1 MKVADIFLCEQKRT
15 YYTGQPLETGGTSI
29 PGKAAPAIQ
38 KLYKQGMFDGD
49 VTVLDYGAGKYGRNA
64 NFLRENG
71 VNVYA
76 YDPFNGTNVDGWTGV
91 SNKLPKKKFD
101 IGFTSYVLNVVP
113 VNVEEQII
121 ADISHKVKHQVH
133 ITRNKDIT
141 VSIKKALARGDS
153 TVTSFFEK
161 EFGQSNVD
169 PKEIDDETLEMFVHF
184 GVQTS
189 KGFQRIPELE
199 DKGFKL
205 VQNTSG
211 YKVYRK

>member
-1 MKVADIFLCEQKRT
+1 MRVEDIFLCEQQRT

-38 KLYKQGMFDGD
+38 KLFKTGAFSGAKS
-49 VTVLDYGAGKYGRNA
+49 VLDYGAGKYGRNA

-71 VNVYA
+71 VKVYA
-76 YDPFNGTNVDGWTGV
+76 YDPFNGTNVDGWVGV

-113 VNVEEQII
+113 EHVEDQII
-121 ADISHKVKHQVH
+121 ADISHKVKHQIH

-141 VSIKKALARGDS
+141 VSIKKALKRGDQ
-153 TVTSFFEK
+153 TVTSFFNK
-161 EFGQSNVD
+161 EFGGKID
-169 PKEIDDETLEMFVHF
+169 PKEIDDSTLEDFVYF

-199 DKGFKL
+199 TKGFRKI
-205 VQNTSG
+205 QSTTG
-211 YKVYRK
+211 FKVYIK